1 MTRVEG
7 TERNW
12 GESLQTGCRSRSIR
26 ADLLGQHARRKPE
39 RDGGTRARREGG
51 REGKNLCPHS
61 QTKKKL
67 DRHGLIKMHSAPTNC
82 TPLLPLSCSFPHPLI
97 LKAGGKGLQ
106 LSDVL
111 GGSVWLPEVMAA
123 IFS

>member
-12 GESLQTGCRSRSIR
+12 GEKFANRLQEQVDKGGFAWPACQKKTG
-26 ADLLGQHARRKPE
+26 E
-39 RDGGTRARREGG
+39 RWRNTGKEGG

-97 LKAGGKGLQ
+97 RKAGGKGLR

-111 GGSVWLPEVMAA
+111 GGSVWLPEVIAA

>member
-51 REGKNLCPHS
+51 RVKIYVHTARQKRN
-61 QTKKKL
+61 
-67 DRHGLIKMHSAPTNC
+67 
-82 TPLLPLSCSFPHPLI
+82 
-97 LKAGGKGLQ
+97 
-106 LSDVL
+106 
-111 GGSVWLPEVMAA
+111 
-123 IFS
+123 